1 MAAVYGSATSMEVPQ
16 TQNTAPVFE
25 FRCLYTQQIRQKVK
39 RWQDG
44 RLKYHTFNKRVMV
57 YDERSNFV
65 GDTHWQEDT
74 ELDEGEELELERNGF
89 LVQVADFIGKR
100 DQDLTEIVD
109 KRIKE
114 KGERAAAKLAA
125 SPAVGRAQ
133 ESGTPAPYLKPKPLN
148 TLLTPTGHYGRA
160 VVSSNSPFEER
171 QHRNGSGGG
180 NENEPPA
187 KRRKQNESSQ
197 SKNGYVQKLMGASLT
212 LASSKP
218 PGTASIRYEPFKT
231 KPSISQRPPMTIDLT
246 SDDDGEV
253 GVVRSK
259 TSGARESFLENR
271 RNPTQKTKRHKSPP
285 AKSTYAGNLT
295 GVSLSLSRPDPVPTK
310 RPSIVSV
317 LKPNPIGLRDDSD
330 SSTEENDSFLDIDPS
345 RNQTPVPL
353 TKRRDAKTTKANPRP
368 RSLSPASSPPIER
381 SSKPNPAPRK
391 VLVNH
396 SRSSSPVPERPLKKS
411 KTVPF
416 LTRNEIINPLRSSS
430 PMIGLISRKQNSVP
444 SLPRTAD
451 LDDVTR
457 QTDEQPVSALRIK
470 ARPPRK
476 MMMLMDRPNSHS
488 CLRDDLRHT
497 PKTAKKQANT
507 LNEIVL
513 SQATHDLDAF
523 CQKQEERLQARL
535 NGQRP
540 KPSLDLDDFDSSP
553 LDTGINHQAIDDLLT
568 RKPTAVHSVGVPE
581 SNRPA
586 SASKAT
592 SKDHSVPSAKLVGN
606 KVQEG
611 AEDQD
616 IPDRR
621 ISTSNIADLP
631 SPNAIVSEHLNS
643 RLREEATPVSPK
655 ALPSADANTHD
666 SDKARVSKHIE
677 FVPESNKATTST
689 IDVSKPASEV
699 TSAKAVAVN
708 VPPVETIASKV
719 KPMSKTTPRN
729 KPPRPHKPPK
739 DVNGA
744 LEPTLEHFR
753 SLVKASST
761 SSAQPDESPI
771 LPEDTV
777 TEHAEKPLNEN
788 LHQQKPE
795 LASPEVQFEQ
805 SHNSPSVEQA
815 LPSESRNSIGF
826 GFRSANNL
834 HATNTSEAVKT
845 VAATNNAG
853 METIK
858 VRLLN
863 PATRGKSLQKTVAE
877 SNDVM
882 AQSLKAVMPP
892 PPAPRIL
899 SRPVARVVSARNDV
913 DVVLEEGQ
921 ERGSDGVSLAGP
933 WSRESFDLF
942 GSWKPPGR
950 ATNDGPIAG

>member
-16 TQNTAPVFE
+16 TQNTAPVLE

-133 ESGTPAPYLKPKPLN
+133 EFGTPAPYLKPKPLN

-171 QHRNGSGGG
+171 QHPNGSGGG

-197 SKNGYVQKLMGASLT
+197 SKNGYAQNLMGASLT

-246 SDDDGEV
+246 PDDDREV
-253 GVVRSK
+253 GAVRSR
-259 TSGARESFLENR
+259 TSEARESFLENR
-271 RNPTQKTKRHKSPP
+271 RKTTQKTKGHKSPP

-295 GVSLSLSRPDPVPTK
+295 GVSLSLSRPDPIQTK
-310 RPSIVSV
+310 RPSIFPV
-317 LKPNPIGLRDDSD
+317 LKPNSIGLRDGSD

-345 RNQTPVPL
+345 RNQTPAPL
-353 TKRRDAKTTKANPRP
+353 TKRRDAKTTKAKPKP
-368 RSLSPASSPPIER
+368 RSLSPTSSSPPIER
-381 SSKPNPAPRK
+381 SSKPKPAPRK
-391 VLVNH
+391 ELVNG
-396 SRSSSPVPERPLKKS
+396 SPSSSPVPERPLKKS
-411 KTVPF
+411 KTVPS
-416 LTRNEIINPLRSSS
+416 LTHNEIINPPRSSS
-430 PMIGLISRKQNSVP
+430 QMIGHISRKQNSVP
-444 SLPRTAD
+444 SLPRTID
-451 LDDVTR
+451 VDVTR
-457 QTDEQPVSALRIK
+457 QTDEQPMSALRIK

-476 MMMLMDRPNSHS
+476 MMMLMDRPSSHLS
-488 CLRDDLRHT
+488 LRDDLRHT
-497 PKTAKKQANT
+497 PKTAKNT
-507 LNEIVL
+507 PNEIVL

-568 RKPTAVHSVGVPE
+568 RKPTAGFSVGVPK

-586 SASKAT
+586 SASQAT
-592 SKDHSVPSAKLVGN
+592 SKDQSVPSTKLVGN

-631 SPNAIVSEHLNS
+631 SPDAIVSEHLNS
-643 RLREEATPVSPK
+643 RLREEATLVSPK
-655 ALPSADANTHD
+655 ALPLADTNTHG

-677 FVPESNKATTST
+677 FIFESNKATTST
-689 IDVSKPASEV
+689 IDVSKPTSEV
-699 TSAKAVAVN
+699 TSTTAVAAN
-708 VPPVETIASKV
+708 VPPAETIGSKV
-719 KPMSKTTPRN
+719 KPMSKTAPGN

-761 SSAQPDESPI
+761 SPAQPDEPPT

-788 LHQQKPE
+788 LHHQKPE

-805 SHNSPSVEQA
+805 SHNSPPVVQA
-815 LPSESRNSIGF
+815 LPDESRDSIGF

-834 HATNTSEAVKT
+834 YATNTSEAVKT
-845 VAATNNAG
+845 VAAINNAA

-877 SNDVM
+877 SNDAM

-892 PPAPRIL
+892 PPAPRIS

-913 DVVLEEGQ
+913 DVLEEGQ
-921 ERGSDGVSLAGP
+921 QSGSDGVSLAGP

-942 GSWKPPGR
+942 GGWKPPGR
-950 ATNDGPIAG
+950 ATNAGPIAG